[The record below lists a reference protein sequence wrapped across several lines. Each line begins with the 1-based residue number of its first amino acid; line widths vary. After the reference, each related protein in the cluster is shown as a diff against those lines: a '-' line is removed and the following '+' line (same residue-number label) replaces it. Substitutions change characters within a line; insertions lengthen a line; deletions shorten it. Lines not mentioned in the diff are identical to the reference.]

1 MGFAATFQTAMQ
13 EVAAASDDSALSAA
27 LTALIDTIEVTG
39 VATDKNQVIVPEQ
52 QVVLAPPV
60 TKIIEV
66 LTGIIET
73 LANATWYPDWGTS
86 QSHKCLNGGN
96 APFYM
101 TYSGLYFE
109 KSRASCCKR
118 FFDWDFYTCAGNSL
132 DISIGFYPNW
142 DSNEVKCINA
152 TDSMPDYV
160 RKNPAALLF
169 DTIESCC
176 DRHYSWDQLSCV
188 SNSGGSIL
196 SSFTGKFYVNH
207 VKQMCQQDCPD
218 GEGEGRC
225 GGPVDSWSTLYDTAK
240 ECCEKKLSWI
250 ALTTCEAQS
259 SLGDGNALPSFTG
272 NYYVNS
278 MKEICQQDCPDGEGG
293 GRCGGPVDSW
303 KTLYDTIKKCCEA
316 NLNWIAPSTCEAQS
330 TLSASTRS
338 SDWYVDW
345 DREKCVKNCIDSSDV
360 NCGGL
365 VEGVWD
371 ELYTTAAN
379 CCARL
384 DWIDPSECT
393 A

>member
-86 QSHKCLNGGN
+86 QSHKCLNDGN

-160 RKNPAALLF
+160 RKNPVAWLF

-176 DRHYSWDQLSCV
+176 DRYYSWDQLNCV
-188 SNSGGSIL
+188 SNSGGSIV
-196 SSFTGKFYVNH
+196 SSFTGKFYVN
-207 VKQMCQQDCPD
+207 
-218 GEGEGRC
+218 
-225 GGPVDSWSTLYDTAK
+225 S
-240 ECCEKKLSWI
+240 KK
-250 ALTTCEAQS
+250 A
-259 SLGDGNALPSFTG
+259 
-272 NYYVNS
+272 
-278 MKEICQQDCPDGEGG
+278 ICQQDCPDGEGG